1 MSTTDTLER
10 PETSVVP
17 APKRSRYGA
26 IVTGALL
33 IVVGGLWLLDV
44 TDVIELE
51 AAMVLPAVLAV
62 IGLALI
68 IGSFDGPH
76 TGLIVAGV
84 FVTIAV
90 LAVAATPPDAFNGGI
105 GERNIRVTDQANLTD
120 QYNVGLGE
128 LRLDL
133 SDLAMTESAEIEA
146 TVGAGDLTIMLPPGV
161 PVDIDAAAGAG
172 QIDLFGEIDNGISV
186 SDTYTSDGFD
196 SATVTLTLELDVAA
210 GNIKVER

>member
-1 MSTTDTLER
+1 
-10 PETSVVP
+10 VVP

-26 IVTGALL
+26 VVTGALL
-33 IVVGGLWLLDV
+33 IVVGGLWLFDV
-44 TDVIELE
+44 IGVIELE

>member
-1 MSTTDTLER
+1 MA
-10 PETSVVP
+10 P
-17 APKRSRYGA
+17 APQRGRYGA

-33 IVVGGLWLLDV
+33 MIVGGLWLLDV
-44 TDVIELE
+44 TDVIDLE
-51 AAMVLPAVLAV
+51 AAMVLPMALGV

-76 TGLIVAGV
+76 VGLIVAGV

-105 GERNIRVTDQANLTD
+105 GERNIRVTNQANLTD

>member
-1 MSTTDTLER
+1 MA
-10 PETSVVP
+10 P
-17 APKRSRYGA
+17 APQRGRYGA

-33 IVVGGLWLLDV
+33 MIVGGLWLLDV

-51 AAMVLPAVLAV
+51 AAMVLPVALGV

-76 TGLIVAGV
+76 VGLIVAGV

-90 LAVAATPPDAFNGGI
+90 MAVAAIPPDAFNGGI
-105 GERNIRVTDQANLTD
+105 GERNIRITNQANLAE

-128 LRLDL
+128 LTLDL
-133 SDLAMTESAEIEA
+133 SDLSMTESAEIAA
-146 TVGAGDLTIMLPPGV
+146 TVGAGDLTIMLPPEI

-172 QIDLFGEIDNGISV
+172 EIDLFGEIDNGISV

-196 SATVTLTLELDVAA
+196 SADVRLTLELDVAA

>member
-1 MSTTDTLER
+1 M
-10 PETSVVP
+10 VP
-17 APKRSRYGA
+17 APQRGRYGA

-33 IVVGGLWLLDV
+33 MVVGGLWLLDV

-51 AAMVLPAVLAV
+51 AAMVLPVALGV

-68 IGSFDGPH
+68 IGSFNGPH
-76 TGLIVAGV
+76 VGLIVAGV

-90 LAVAATPPDAFNGGI
+90 VAVAAIPPDAFNGGI
-105 GERNIRVTDQANLTD
+105 GERNIRITNQANLAE

-128 LRLDL
+128 LTLDL
-133 SDLAMTESAEIEA
+133 SDLSMTESAEIAA
-146 TVGAGDLTIMLPPGV
+146 TVGAGDLTIMLPPEI

-172 QIDLFGEIDNGISV
+172 EIDLFGEIDNGISV

-196 SATVTLTLELDVAA
+196 SADVTLTLELDVAA

>member
-1 MSTTDTLER
+1 M
-10 PETSVVP
+10 
-17 APKRSRYGA
+17 
-26 IVTGALL
+26 
-33 IVVGGLWLLDV
+33 VVGSLWLLDV
-44 TDVIELE
+44 IDVIELQ
-51 AAMVLPAVLAV
+51 AAMVLPVALGV

-76 TGLIVAGV
+76 AGLIVAGV

-105 GERNIRVTDQANLTD
+105 GERNIRVTDQSDLTD
-120 QYNVGLGE
+120 RYNVGLGE

-133 SDLAMTESAEIEA
+133 SDLTMTEPAEIEA
-146 TVGAGDLTIMLPPGV
+146 TVGAGDLTIVLPPDI
-161 PVDIDAAAGAG
+161 PVDIDASTGAG
-172 QIDLFGEIDNGISV
+172 QIDLFGETDNGISV